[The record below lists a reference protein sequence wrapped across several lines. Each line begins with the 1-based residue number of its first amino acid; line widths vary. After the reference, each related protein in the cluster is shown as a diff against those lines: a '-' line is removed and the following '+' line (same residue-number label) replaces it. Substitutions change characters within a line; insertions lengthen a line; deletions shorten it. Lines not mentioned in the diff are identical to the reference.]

1 MANKVENTTND
12 KKLNLKNDI
21 IFKAF
26 FSRKGNEKFLI
37 DFLNS
42 ILKIEISKI
51 SIQEEVNLEQLS
63 KKEKGGRLDIQA
75 ILNDG
80 MIVNIEMQ
88 VRDLKNVEQRND
100 IYEAK
105 TISRHFARGEDYK
118 KANEVI
124 SIYILNYNLFGFDDY
139 ILDTVKVLNKYREYQ
154 INSISKEYYIQLP
167 RFRKSNPD
175 MNNKLNQW
183 LAIIDDEDRGKIE
196 MAKEKNEVI
205 KQAEVEITYFTASEE
220 ARYLADMRD
229 LWESDRVSELNY
241 EKEIAQREG
250 REKGI
255 KEGRKEGRKEARK
268 EWIKEGIKEGIKIA
282 AKKLLEKKMDI
293 KDIEEITGLTEKEI
307 RELK

>member
-241 EKEIAQREG
+241 EKEIA
-250 REKGI
+250 I
-255 KEGRKEGRKEARK
+255 KEGRKEL
-268 EWIKEGIKEGIKIA
+268 IKEGIKIT
-282 AKKLLEKKMDI
+282 AKKLLDKKMDI

>member
-1 MANKVENTTND
+1 MTQKTKNKEVE
-12 KKLNLKNDI
+12 KKLNLKDDI

-51 SIQEEVNLEQLS
+51 SVQEEVNLEQLS

-88 VRDLKNVEQRND
+88 MRDLKNMEQRND

-105 TISRHFARGEDYK
+105 TISRHFKRGEDYQ
-118 KANEVI
+118 KAEEVV
-124 SIYILNYNLFGFDDY
+124 SIYILNYNLFGFEDY

-154 INSISKEYYIQLP
+154 VNSISKEYYIELP
-167 RFRKSNPD
+167 KFRKSNPD
-175 MNNKLNQW
+175 MNNKLNQR

-196 MAKEKNEVI
+196 MAKEKNDVI
-205 KQAEVEITYFTASEE
+205 KEAEVEITYFTASEE

-241 EKEIAQREG
+241 EKRIAQKEG
-250 REKGI
+250 RE
-255 KEGRKEGRKEARK
+255 EGR
-268 EWIKEGIKEGIKIA
+268 KEGIKEGKIKIA
-282 AKKLLEKKMDI
+282 RKLLKKKMKIDEI
-293 KDIEEITGLTEKEI
+293 IEITELTREEIEK
-307 RELK
+307 LNNKK